1 MDIVL
6 GKGEQEVRITRERS
20 GVRSESW
27 ARHTSLEALVG
38 VAIDKEAKKI
48 ARVCE
53 NVIVII
59 MVVIVIVIVCAYI
72 GLHFDIIKASIDGGW
87 PRPCLLS

>member
-1 MDIVL
+1 M
-6 GKGEQEVRITRERS
+6 
-20 GVRSESW
+20 
-27 ARHTSLEALVG
+27 VG
-38 VAIDKEAKKI
+38 VAIDKEIKFL

-72 GLHFDIIKASIDGGW
+72 GLHVDITKQALMAGGHE
-87 PRPCLLS
+87 LG